1 MYDFSDTSALANA
14 SEESIDSLS
23 QAIDVLLRHMN
34 TSQTSGVTLLVQAR
48 CRYVGGNDTS

>member
-34 TSQTSGVTLLVQAR
+34 TSQTSFVYDSLT
-48 CRYVGGNDTS
+48 GGFYIGY